1 MDRGKGVAAVVGRQ
15 PDGRLVPDVRPLLAV
30 PISHGGLPVIRAR
43 VETIARECG
52 LSAERTID
60 WVTAVNELMANAL
73 RHGGGT
79 GELRMWLDGD
89 LFCEVRDHGSGF
101 AAGPY
106 TERDDRPAPSGEG
119 GMGLWIARQMC
130 DSLEIE
136 SGRSG
141 TVVRI
146 RTRMRGGA

>member
-1 MDRGKGVAAVVGRQ
+1 VAAVVGRQ

-30 PISHGGLPVIRAR
+30 SVSPGGLPAIRTR
-43 VETIARECG
+43 VETIARGCG
-52 LSAERTID
+52 LSAERASD
-60 WVTAVNELMANAL
+60 WVTAVNELMANAV

-89 LFCEVRDHGSGF
+89 LFCEVRDDGPGF
-101 AAGPY
+101 VAGPY
-106 TERDDRPAPSGEG
+106 TERGSRPAPSGDG
-119 GMGLWIARQMC
+119 GMGLWIARQMT
-130 DSLEIE
+130 DGLEID

-146 RTRMRGGA
+146 RTRTHGGG